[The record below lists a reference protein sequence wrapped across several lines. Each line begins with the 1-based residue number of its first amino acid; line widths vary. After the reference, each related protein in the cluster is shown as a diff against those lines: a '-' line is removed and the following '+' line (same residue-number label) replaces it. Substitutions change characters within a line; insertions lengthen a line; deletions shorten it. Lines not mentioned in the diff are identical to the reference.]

1 MVLVGVAIPAWV
13 ACAGAQTVKTG
24 LFGEADRALA
34 RADSARA
41 AILAPKSYSRAMKHY
56 ERAEENFTRGRNLD
70 QIRRELA
77 ESVRDLNAAIE
88 ACELAKLTF
97 ATSLRARSDALKAE
111 APRYADQAW
120 LRASAKFEEGARTLE
135 DGDVNDARRKGSE
148 AEALFRE
155 AELKSI
161 KTNYLDET
169 RQLISTAKTQRV
181 NRLAPKTLQRAEQ
194 LLAQAETEL
203 ARDRYDTDRPRNLA
217 REAKYEARHALH
229 LAKAIQQAK
238 DNKSTMEDLLLEAEK
253 PITQIAATVDVV
265 PDFSQGPAATTTAIV
280 DRVET
285 IETAW
290 LQTRQDLAES
300 QQRITDLETELGG
313 VASEREEIQRRA
325 EAHERARQQFLAVER
340 MFDRGEAR
348 LLREGDDI
356 TIRLTGLGFA
366 PGKSEIRP
374 EEFAL
379 LTKVE
384 GAILAFPVASV
395 EVHGHTDS
403 YGSDAENQTLSEQ
416 RAEAVRRYLLAN
428 MNNVQMKAVGFGE
441 SRPIAN
447 NETVEG
453 RARNRRIEIVI
464 HPSSLAY
471 R

>member
-1 MVLVGVAIPAWV
+1 
-13 ACAGAQTVKTG
+13 
-24 LFGEADRALA
+24 
-34 RADSARA
+34 
-41 AILAPKSYSRAMKHY
+41 
-56 ERAEENFTRGRNLD
+56 
-70 QIRRELA
+70 
-77 ESVRDLNAAIE
+77 
-88 ACELAKLTF
+88 
-97 ATSLRARSDALKAE
+97 
-111 APRYADQAW
+111 
-120 LRASAKFEEGARTLE
+120 
-135 DGDVNDARRKGSE
+135 
-148 AEALFRE
+148 
-155 AELKSI
+155 
-161 KTNYLDET
+161 
-169 RQLISTAKTQRV
+169 
-181 NRLAPKTLQRAEQ
+181 
-194 LLAQAETEL
+194 
-203 ARDRYDTDRPRNLA
+203 
-217 REAKYEARHALH
+217 
-229 LAKAIQQAK
+229 
-238 DNKSTMEDLLLEAEK
+238 
-253 PITQIAATVDVV
+253 
-265 PDFSQGPAATTTAIV
+265 
-280 DRVET
+280 
-285 IETAW
+285 
-290 LQTRQDLAES
+290 
-300 QQRITDLETELGG
+300 
-313 VASEREEIQRRA
+313 
-325 EAHERARQQFLAVER
+325 